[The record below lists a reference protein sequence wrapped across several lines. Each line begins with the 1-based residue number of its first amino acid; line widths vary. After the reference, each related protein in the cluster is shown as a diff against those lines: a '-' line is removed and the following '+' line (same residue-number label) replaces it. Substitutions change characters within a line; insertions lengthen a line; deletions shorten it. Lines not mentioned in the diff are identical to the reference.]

1 MSDRVQLARELA
13 AGTKPRFIDTNSK
26 SPKVVDEKAKR
37 EPALEAGSS
46 EARYGVQSHRAKLN
60 KLTTV

>member
-1 MSDRVQLARELA
+1 MKGKKR
-13 AGTKPRFIDTNSK
+13 AGF
-26 SPKVVDEKAKR
+26 
-37 EPALEAGSS
+37 EAGSS